1 MKTIQELE
9 KENAD
14 LRELLRKTQNQL
26 SLALCD
32 VARNHTAKMRAKSE
46 WHHRKFEEL
55 CPIPPMPDMS
65 DLVILK

>member
-1 MKTIQELE
+1 MKTYDELQ

-14 LRELLRKTQNQL
+14 LTELLHKVTNQL
-26 SLALCD
+26 TLALD
-32 VARNHTAKMRAKSE
+32 QVSRDHTAKMRAKSE

-55 CPIPPMPDMS
+55 CPIPPIPDMS